1 MCKKEW
7 FMAVIALTG
16 SILYAQG
23 NPLRIQSP
31 DQKIQITVSTDKQLS
46 LFVQYQQADLVTIGP
61 IGLTLDGNRKL
72 GPDASIKNTVTRSV
86 EEQIQVVVPE
96 KFSIVPDVYNELTL
110 HFDSFGLIIRAYND
124 GIAYRFTTALPGT
137 IQVVDE
143 QVKFTLTGNPT
154 VYFGLED
161 SFYSHSEREYL
172 PMKLEAITDKQ
183 FAPLPVVADIAG
195 GPKVAIVESDL
206 RDYPGLYL
214 QGTSGSSLTGILPK
228 AALETENTS
237 PLDVKV
243 KTRADYL
250 AKTEGTRAF
259 PWRAVIFAAA
269 DKDLLTNQM
278 VYKLAEPCKLKD
290 PSWIKPGKVA
300 WDWWNANNIYG
311 VDFKSGIN
319 TETYKY
325 YIDFASKYGI
335 EYIIID
341 DGWSPQDDL
350 LTTKPGMNIPEI
362 VNYGKQKNV
371 GVILWMSWVVLDRQL
386 QPALEQF
393 AKWGVVGLKVD
404 FMQRDDQWM
413 VNYYERILAEAAKYK
428 MLVDFHGAYKPTG
441 LRRTYPNYITQ
452 EGVRGNEWNKW
463 SDSCSIQHTITLPF
477 TRMVAG
483 PMDFT
488 PGAMRNAGKAHFN
501 YINER
506 PMSIGTRCR
515 QLAMYVLYDS
525 PLQMLCDSPS
535 NYLREPECMEF
546 LAAVPAVWHNTIALD
561 AKIADYAVMAR
572 QYGGDWYIGGMNGE
586 KAMTCTVDCSFL
598 PEGQF
603 ELTLFQD
610 GVNADRFAED
620 YRKITK
626 TITRQDK
633 LEIKLVSGGGF
644 AGRMVRK

>member
-1 MCKKEW
+1 
-7 FMAVIALTG
+7 MAVIAVTG
-16 SILYAQG
+16 SILYAEG
-23 NPLRIQSP
+23 APFKLQSP
-31 DQKIQITVSTDKQLS
+31 DQKIQVAVSTDKQLS
-46 LFVQYQQADLVTIGP
+46 LSIQYQQSDLLIIGP
-61 IGLTLDGNRKL
+61 ISLTLDGNRAL
-72 GPDASIKNTVTRSV
+72 GPDATVKNTVSRSV
-86 EEQIQVVVPE
+86 DEQIQVVVPE
-96 KFSIVPDVYNELTL
+96 KFSLVPDVYHELTL
-110 HFDSFGLIIRAYND
+110 HFDSFSLIIRAYDD
-124 GIAYRFTTALPGT
+124 GVAYRFTTSLPDS
-137 IQVVDE
+137 VKVMDE
-143 QVKFTLTGNPT
+143 QVRFTFPGNPA
-154 VYFGLED
+154 VYFGQEE
-161 SFYSHSEREYL
+161 SFYSHSERHYL
-172 PMKLEAITDKQ
+172 PMNLDTITDKQ

-206 RDYPGLYL
+206 LDYPGLYL
-214 QGTSGSSLTGILPK
+214 QGTSGAGFTGIFPRVILDM
-228 AALETENTS
+228 EITS
-237 PLDVKV
+237 PLNAKI
-243 KTRADYL
+243 KSRADYL
-250 AKTEGTRAF
+250 AQTQGTRSF
-259 PWRAVIFAAA
+259 PWRAVVIAPT

-278 VYKLAEPCKLKD
+278 VYKLAEPCRLKD
-290 PSWIKPGKVA
+290 TAWIKPGKVA

-371 GVILWMSWVVLDRQL
+371 GVILWMSWLALDRQL
-386 QPALEQF
+386 QPAMEQF

-413 VNYYERILAEAAKYK
+413 VNYYERILAEAAKHK

-441 LRRTYPNYITQ
+441 LRRTYPNYISQ
-452 EGVRGNEWNKW
+452 EGVLGNEWNKW

-488 PGAMRNAGKAHFN
+488 PGAMRNAGKDQFKF
-501 YINER
+501 INER

-546 LAAVPAVWHNTIALD
+546 LSLVPAIWHNTIVLD
-561 AKIADYAVMAR
+561 AKMAEYAFMAR
-572 QYGGDWYIGGMNGE
+572 QYGKDWYIGGMNGE
-586 KAMTCTVDCSFL
+586 TEMTCTVDCSFL

-603 ELTLFQD
+603 QLTLFQD

-620 YRKITK
+620 YKKITK
-626 TITRQDK
+626 TITRDDK

-644 AGRMVRK
+644 AGRIVRK

>member
-1 MCKKEW
+1 
-7 FMAVIALTG
+7 MAFIAVTG
-16 SILYAQG
+16 SILYAEG
-23 NPLRIQSP
+23 TPFKLQSP
-31 DQKIQITVSTDKQLS
+31 DQKIQVVVSTDKQLS
-46 LFVQYQQADLVTIGP
+46 LSIQYQQSDLLTIGP
-61 IGLTLDGNRKL
+61 IGLTLDGNRTL
-72 GPDASIKNTVTRSV
+72 GPDASVKNTVSRSV
-86 EEQIQVVVPE
+86 DEQIQVVVPE
-96 KFSIVPDVYNELTL
+96 KFSLVPDVYHELTL
-110 HFDSFGLIIRAYND
+110 HFDSFSLIIRAYDD
-124 GIAYRFTTALPGT
+124 GIAYRFTTSLPDN
-137 IQVVDE
+137 IKVMDE
-143 QVKFTLTGNPT
+143 QVRFTFSGNPT
-154 VYFGLED
+154 VYFGQEE
-161 SFYSHSEREYL
+161 SFYSHSERHYL
-172 PMKLEAITDKQ
+172 PMKLDTITDKQ
-183 FAPLPVVADIAG
+183 FAPLPMVADIDG

-206 RDYPGLYL
+206 LDYPGLYL
-214 QGTSGSSLTGILPK
+214 QGTSGAGFTGIFPHVILDM
-228 AALETENTS
+228 EITS
-237 PLDVKV
+237 PLNAKI
-243 KTRADYL
+243 KSRADYL
-250 AKTEGTRAF
+250 AQTQGTRSF
-259 PWRAVIFAAA
+259 PWRAVVIAPT

-278 VYKLAEPCKLKD
+278 VYKLAEPCRLKD
-290 PSWIKPGKVA
+290 TAWIKPGKVA

-371 GVILWMSWVVLDRQL
+371 GVILWMSWLALDRQL
-386 QPALEQF
+386 QPAMEQF

-413 VNYYERILAEAAKYK
+413 VNYYERILTEAAKHK

-441 LRRTYPNYITQ
+441 LRRTYPNYISQ
-452 EGVRGNEWNKW
+452 EGVLGNEWNKW

-488 PGAMRNAGKAHFN
+488 PGAMRNAGKDQFKF
-501 YINER
+501 INER
-506 PMSIGTRCR
+506 PLSIGTRCR

-546 LAAVPAVWHNTIALD
+546 LGPVPAIWHNTIVLD
-561 AKIADYAVMAR
+561 AKMAEYAVMAR
-572 QYGGDWYIGGMNGE
+572 QYGKDWYIGGMNGE
-586 KAMTCTVDCSFL
+586 TEMTCTVDCSFL

-603 ELTLFQD
+603 QLTLFQD
-610 GVNADRFAED
+610 GANADRFAED
-620 YRKITK
+620 YKKITK
-626 TITRQDK
+626 TITREDK

-644 AGRMVRK
+644 AGRIVRK